1 MQRSSAESALQKNS
15 KQHRGLSVFVTGD
28 LFLTLEKTQRAYYI
42 YTCLIYVYM
51 VKTLLGLFD
60 NTSNCFNTDLLT
72 VSGKSTP
79 K

>member
-1 MQRSSAESALQKNS
+1 MQNLHYKRILNNLEV
-15 KQHRGLSVFVTGD
+15 LSVFVTGV
-28 LFLTLEKTQRAYYI
+28 LFLALEKTQKAYI
-42 YTCLIYVYM
+42 YTYLIYVYM

-60 NTSNCFNTDLLT
+60 TTSNGFNTDLLT